1 MIVGPDNKVA
11 SCRAQEMA
19 ERVAL
24 GRWATAEFNELLA
37 HPRFDLIQY
46 DEAGGIRLQAQ
57 NGTSPAFAAA
67 AFTEFSGLLKRP
79 NPPRFIT
86 GLFGSVWVDL
96 TLAGTRVRLAL
107 DPSRD
112 AKRKPWGLL
121 LIPLNG

>member
-24 GRWATAEFNELLA
+24 GKWAADKFNELLA
-37 HPRFDLIQY
+37 HPKFDLIRY
-46 DEAGGIRLQAQ
+46 DEAGWIRLEAQ
-57 NGTSPAFAAA
+57 NGTSPAFAAD
-67 AFTEFSGLLKRP
+67 AFTEFGDLLKRP
-79 NPPRFIT
+79 NPPRFIA

-96 TLAGTRVRLAL
+96 ALAGTRVRLAL
-107 DPSRD
+107 DPTRD

>member
-1 MIVGPDNKVA
+1 MIAGPDNKVA

-24 GRWATAEFNELLA
+24 GKWASAEFNELLA
-37 HPRFDLIQY
+37 HPKFDLVQY
-46 DEAGGIRLQAQ
+46 DEAGWIRLQAQ
-57 NGTSPAFAAA
+57 NGMSPAFAAA
-67 AFTEFSGLLKRP
+67 AFTAFRDLLKGP

-86 GLFGSVWVDL
+86 GLFGSVWVDV
-96 TLAGTRVRLAL
+96 TLCGKRVRLAL

-121 LIPLNG
+121 MIPLEY